1 MEILDMES
9 YFRNI
14 WTASIATILVLMGVS
29 SCGNYL
35 DIVPDDGIATV
46 DMSFNMRSTA
56 IKWLYSCYSFMPAD
70 GNLDGDPSLLGGDEL
85 WSSMWE
91 GVVWHP
97 EMQRIAFGQQSANA
111 PIYDLWGSMYQAFR
125 YCNTLIE
132 RVDEVPDIPR
142 WEKEQWTG
150 EAKVLKAYY
159 TFLLIRMYGPIP
171 LIHES
176 LPVSAGVDEVKVFRD
191 PIDECFDFCFEL
203 IDEAMPLLP
212 MKEQSREEWGR
223 ITKPIAAAIKAKIAI
238 FAASP
243 LFNGNKD
250 MQTLIDKRGVCLFP
264 DKTEEQIMM
273 RWTYAMHACKE
284 AIDLCH
290 EASKKLYYYRGSLR
304 ANPILLK
311 ELDLREV
318 ITDDWND
325 EDIWMNTQNNSWG
338 SCQTR
343 QNYTLV
349 NIAYDQFP
357 DFFARGGYVYVPM
370 KIADQFYTKNGLPVD
385 NDRERSSVTPN
396 AIRKVGEKERW
407 WMKEGYYTAEF
418 NFDREPRFY
427 ADLGFDGSLWFGPN
441 KNNVSSDEIPY
452 VSRGRNLLAFSGYH
466 CKKYTCWDY
475 RVISMNQASINN
487 YQWPIMRLA
496 DLYLLY
502 AEAINEVEGPDG
514 PHSADLFDCLNK
526 IRERA
531 GIPSVQ
537 DSWDNY
543 SNAPGFYKSQYGMRE
558 IIHRERLIELAF
570 EGHRFWDLR
579 RWKTAPE
586 EYVKGIYGWN
596 TNKSS
601 NSLSYYKKME
611 IYDVPSFRLKD
622 YFWPIATSVI
632 DVNPNI
638 VQNIGW

>member
-250 MQTLIDKRGVCLFP
+250 MQT
-264 DKTEEQIMM
+264 
-273 RWTYAMHACKE
+273 
-284 AIDLCH
+284 
-290 EASKKLYYYRGSLR
+290 
-304 ANPILLK
+304 
-311 ELDLREV
+311 
-318 ITDDWND
+318 
-325 EDIWMNTQNNSWG
+325 
-338 SCQTR
+338 
-343 QNYTLV
+343 
-349 NIAYDQFP
+349 
-357 DFFARGGYVYVPM
+357 
-370 KIADQFYTKNGLPVD
+370 
-385 NDRERSSVTPN
+385 
-396 AIRKVGEKERW
+396 
-407 WMKEGYYTAEF
+407 
-418 NFDREPRFY
+418 
-427 ADLGFDGSLWFGPN
+427 
-441 KNNVSSDEIPY
+441 
-452 VSRGRNLLAFSGYH
+452 
-466 CKKYTCWDY
+466 
-475 RVISMNQASINN
+475 
-487 YQWPIMRLA
+487 
-496 DLYLLY
+496 
-502 AEAINEVEGPDG
+502 
-514 PHSADLFDCLNK
+514 
-526 IRERA
+526 
-531 GIPSVQ
+531 
-537 DSWDNY
+537 
-543 SNAPGFYKSQYGMRE
+543 
-558 IIHRERLIELAF
+558 
-570 EGHRFWDLR
+570 
-579 RWKTAPE
+579 
-586 EYVKGIYGWN
+586 
-596 TNKSS
+596 
-601 NSLSYYKKME
+601 
-611 IYDVPSFRLKD
+611 
-622 YFWPIATSVI
+622 
-632 DVNPNI
+632 
-638 VQNIGW
+638 

>member
-1 MEILDMES
+1 MKTLFINS
-9 YFRNI
+9 WAVI
-14 WTASIATILVLMGVS
+14 IAAVLLLMGVS
-29 SCGNYL
+29 SCNKYL

-70 GNLDGDPSLLGGDEL
+70 GNFDADPSLLGGDEL

-91 GVVWHP
+91 TTIWHP

-132 RVDEVPDIPR
+132 RVNEVPDIPR

-159 TFLLIRMYGPIP
+159 TFLLIRMYGPVA

-176 LPVSAGVDEVKVFRD
+176 LPVSADVDEVKVFRD
-191 PIDECFDFCFEL
+191 PIDECFDFCFKL
-203 IDEAMPLLP
+203 IDEALPLLP
-212 MKEQSREEWGR
+212 VKEQSRDDWGR
-223 ITKPIAAAIKAKIAI
+223 ITRPIAAAIKAKIAVY
-238 FAASP
+238 AASP

-250 MQTLIDKRGVCLFP
+250 MQTLVDKRGVRLFP
-264 DKTEEQIMM
+264 DKTDAQILE
-273 RWTYAMHACKE
+273 RWTYAMDACKE

-290 EASKKLYYYRGSLR
+290 ENSKELYYYRGSLR
-304 ANPILLK
+304 VNPTLTK
-311 ELDLREV
+311 ELDLRELL
-318 ITDDWND
+318 TDDWND
-325 EDIWMNTQNNSWG
+325 EDIWMNTQSGSWG
-338 SCQTR
+338 YCSTR
-343 QNYTLV
+343 QNYTFV

-357 DFFARGGYVYVPM
+357 DFVARGGYAYVPM
-370 KIADQFYTKNGLPVD
+370 KVADQFYTKHGLPVE
-385 NDRERSSVTPN
+385 NDRERVGVTPN
-396 AIRKVGEKERW
+396 AIRQVSSDERW

-441 KNNVSSDEIPY
+441 KNNVSADEIPY
-452 VSRGRNLLAFSGYH
+452 VARGRNLLAVSGYQ
-466 CKKYTCWDY
+466 CKKYTSWEF
-475 RVISMNQASINN
+475 RIMSATGASTNM

-502 AEAINEVEGPDG
+502 AEAINEAEGPNG
-514 PHSADLFDCLNK
+514 PHAADMFQCINK

-531 GIPSVQ
+531 GIPTVQ
-537 DSWDNY
+537 ESWDTY
-543 SNAPGFYKSQYGMRE
+543 SNSPGYYKSQLGMRD
-558 IIHRERLIELAF
+558 IIQRERLIELAF

-579 RWKTAPE
+579 RWKTAPA
-586 EYVKGIYGWN
+586 EYAKGIYGWN
-596 TNKSS
+596 YNKSS
-601 NSLSYYKKME
+601 NRLSYYKKTE
-611 IYDVPSFRLKD
+611 IYDVPSFRVRD
-622 YFWPIATSVI
+622 YFWPIATSAI
-632 DVNPNI
+632 DINPNL